1 MLRSAYKP
9 MLLLMWLALITTAVN
24 YWRVWDQL
32 PARMA
37 VHFDANFQPN
47 GYTSREAS
55 AELGLGIMAVLL
67 LLFTI
72 AGLIAHAMKPAAAW
86 PMLVGFYVVAGI
98 LWYGNYSVLRFN
110 LNRLAPHPPPVNI
123 TIPQ

>member
-1 MLRSAYKP
+1 MPRSAYKP
-9 MLLLMWLALITTAVN
+9 MLLLMWLALLTSVVS

-37 VHFDANFQPN
+37 VHFDANFEPN
-47 GYTSREAS
+47 GYTSREGAV
-55 AELGLGIMAVLL
+55 ELGIGIMTVMV
-67 LLFTI
+67 LLFTF
-72 AGLIAHAMKPAAAW
+72 AGLIAHAMKPVAAW
-86 PMLVGFYVVAGI
+86 PMLVGFYIVVGI

-123 TIPQ
+123 TNPR

>member
-1 MLRSAYKP
+1 MLRFAYKP
-9 MLLLMWLALITTAVN
+9 MLLLMWVALIATAVN

-47 GYTSREAS
+47 GYTSRAAS

-72 AGLIAHAMKPAAAW
+72 AGLIMHAMKPAAAW
-86 PMLVGFYVVAGI
+86 PMLLTFYVAVII
-98 LWYGNYSVLRFN
+98 LWYVNDSVLRFN

-123 TIPQ
+123 TIPR

>member
-9 MLLLMWLALITTAVN
+9 MLLLMWLALITSALN

-37 VHFDANFQPN
+37 VHFDANFVPN
-47 GYTSREAS
+47 GYTSRVAS

-72 AGLIAHAMKPAAAW
+72 AGLIAHEMKPEAAW
-86 PMLVGFYVVAGI
+86 PMLLAFYFAVII
-98 LWYGNYSVLRFN
+98 LWYVNYSVLRFN

-123 TIPQ
+123 TIPR

>member
-9 MLLLMWLALITTAVN
+9 MLLLMWLALLTSAVS

-32 PARMA
+32 PARMG
-37 VHFDANFQPN
+37 VHFDANFEPN
-47 GYTSREAS
+47 GYTSRAG
-55 AELGLGIMAVLL
+55 AVELGVGIMAVVV

-72 AGLIAHAMKPAAAW
+72 AGLIAHALKPVAAW
-86 PMLVGFYVVAGI
+86 PMLVGFYIVVGI

-123 TIPQ
+123 TNPR

>member
-1 MLRSAYKP
+1 MLRSTYKP
-9 MLLLMWLALITTAVN
+9 LLLLMWLALITTAVN

-55 AELGLGIMAVLL
+55 AELGLGTMAVLL
-67 LLFTI
+67 LLFTV
-72 AGLIAHAMKPAAAW
+72 AGLIAQAMKPLASW
-86 PMLVGFYVVAGI
+86 PMLIGFYILTGI